1 MPFEQAYDVVHKAR
15 PFIEPNSG
23 FMRQLRLY
31 EEMGYRVD
39 KEDPRYKQFRKE
51 TMM

>member
-1 MPFEQAYDVVHKAR
+1 MPFDQAYEVVHKAR

-23 FMRQLRLY
+23 FIRQLRLY
-31 EEMGYRVD
+31 EEMKYDVD
-39 KEDPRYKQFRKE
+39 KEDARYKQFRKE